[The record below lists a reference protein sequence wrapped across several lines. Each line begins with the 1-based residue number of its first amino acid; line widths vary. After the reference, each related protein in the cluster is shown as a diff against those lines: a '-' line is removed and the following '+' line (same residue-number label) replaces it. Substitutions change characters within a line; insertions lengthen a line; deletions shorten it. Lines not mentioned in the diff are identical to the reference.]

1 MSYIGI
7 ILTTDKRFYIAPPWT
22 VAPGDLVGVTTR
34 CEESVVKT
42 VAEVL
47 TEEVGGEVIKFL
59 EQYTGCELKR
69 VDTVYG
75 KRHLAWPDEKEN
87 EDVHE

>member
-1 MSYIGI
+1 MNYIGI

-22 VAPGDLVGVTTR
+22 VSPGDLVGVTTQ

-42 VAEVL
+42 VADVL
-47 TEEVGGEVIKFL
+47 TEEAGGEVCKFL
-59 EQYTGCELKR
+59 EQYTGRELKR
-69 VDTVYG
+69 VDSVYRN
-75 KRHLAWPDEKEN
+75 RHLEWPDEKEN